1 MIQGGNHSVRKLN
14 ELAFD
19 NTYARLPAAF
29 YSKVSPTPFPD
40 LHLVSFNPAAA
51 ALIDLDPRE
60 AGRPEF
66 VEYFSGARALPGAE
80 PLAML
85 YAGHQFGSYV
95 PQLGDGRAILLG
107 EVRNAR
113 GEKWDLQLKGA
124 GPTPYSRGFDG
135 RAVLRSTIREY
146 LCGEAMHALGI
157 PSSRA
162 LCIIGSDAPVRRE
175 TVETGAMLV
184 RMAES
189 HVRFGTFEVFYYRRQ
204 PERVRELADYVI
216 ANHFPELAATAD
228 KYRQFLVEVARR
240 TARLMAKWQAAGF
253 AHGVMNTDNMS
264 VLGFTLDYGP
274 FGFLDDYHAG
284 FICNH
289 SDYSG
294 RYAFDQQPAV
304 GLWNVSRLAQT
315 LVHLLTVEEAMA
327 ALDVY
332 QPAFAAHYG
341 ELMRA
346 KLGLTTEAEGDAQLL
361 LDLLALL
368 EANGVD
374 YTNFFRRLGNFT
386 TTDAAR
392 RHDELRDMFVE
403 PAAFDAWAARYRA
416 RLLTES
422 SEDAARKSRMDEVN
436 PKYILRNYLAQNAI
450 TAAVEQRDYAE
461 LERLL
466 EALRAP
472 FTERPEMERY
482 AESPPDWGKRLA
494 ISCSS

>member
-1 MIQGGNHSVRKLN
+1 MRKLN

-19 NTYARLPAAF
+19 NTYARLPTVF
-29 YSKVSPTPFPD
+29 YSKVSPTPLPD
-40 LHLVSFNPAAA
+40 PYLVSFNPAAA
-51 ALIDLDPRE
+51 ELIDLDPRE

-66 VEYFSGARALPGAE
+66 VEYFGGGRTLPGAE

-113 GEKWDLQLKGA
+113 GAKWDLHLKGA

-162 LCIIGSDAPVRRE
+162 LCIVGSDAPVRRE
-175 TVETGAMLV
+175 TIETAAVLV

-189 HVRFGTFEVFYYRRQ
+189 HVRFGTFEFFYYRAQ

-216 ANHFPELAATAD
+216 ANHFPELVAAAED
-228 KYRQFLVEVARR
+228 KYRQFLLEATRR
-240 TARLMAKWQAAGF
+240 TARLIAKWQAVGF

-274 FGFLDDYHAG
+274 FGFLNDYHAG

-289 SDYSG
+289 SDHSG

-315 LVHLLTVEEAMA
+315 LVELISVEEATA
-327 ALDVY
+327 ALETY
-332 QPAFAAHYG
+332 QPVFAAHYG

-346 KLGLTTEAEGDAQLL
+346 KLGLATEAEEDAELL
-361 LDLLALL
+361 LGLFGLL

-374 YTNFFRRLGNFT
+374 YTNFFRRLGNFET
-386 TTDAAR
+386 TGDAP
-392 RHDELRDMFVE
+392 HEELRDMFVE
-403 PAAFDAWAARYRA
+403 PEAFDAWAAVYRA
-416 RLLTES
+416 RLVAES
-422 SEDAARKSRMDEVN
+422 SEDAARKSRMDRVN

-450 TAAVEQRDYAE
+450 TAATERRDYTE
-461 LERLL
+461 IERLL
-466 EALRAP
+466 ETLRAP
-472 FTERPEMERY
+472 FTEQPGREAY
-482 AESPPDWGKRLA
+482 AESPPDWGKRLSV
-494 ISCSS
+494 SCSS

>member
-1 MIQGGNHSVRKLN
+1 MRKLD

-29 YSKVSPTPFPD
+29 HSKVSPTPFPD
-40 LHLVSFNPAAA
+40 PYLVSFNSAAA
-51 ALIDLDPRE
+51 ELIDLDPRE
-60 AGRPEF
+60 AERPEF
-66 VEYFSGARALPGAE
+66 VEYFGGGRTLPGAE

-113 GEKWDLQLKGA
+113 GEKWDLHLKGA
-124 GPTPYSRGFDG
+124 GPTAYSRGFDG

-162 LCIIGSDAPVRRE
+162 LCIVGSDEPVRRE
-175 TVETGAMLV
+175 RVETAAALV
-184 RMAES
+184 RMSES

-204 PERVRELADYVI
+204 PERIRELADYVI
-216 ANHFPELAATAD
+216 ANHFPELATTAAD
-228 KYRQFLVEVARR
+228 KYRGFLIDVARR
-240 TARLMAKWQAAGF
+240 TARVIAKWQAVGF

-264 VLGFTLDYGP
+264 VLGLTLDYGP
-274 FGFLDDYHAG
+274 FGFLDDYQAG

-304 GLWNVSRLAQT
+304 GLWNASRLAQT
-315 LVHLLTVEEAMA
+315 LVNLITVEEATA

-332 QPAFAAHYG
+332 QPAFAEHYG

-346 KLGLTTEAEGDAQLL
+346 KLGFATEADGDAELL
-361 LDLLALL
+361 LSLLGLL

-386 TTDAAR
+386 TTVEAH
-392 RHDELRDMFVE
+392 RHDQLRDMFVD
-403 PAAFDAWAARYRA
+403 PAAFDAWAARYRQ
-416 RLLTES
+416 RLLAES
-422 SEDAARKSRMDEVN
+422 SEDAARKSRMDAVN
-436 PKYILRNYLAQNAI
+436 PKYVLRNYLAQNAI
-450 TAAVEQRDYAE
+450 TAAVERRDYTE
-461 LERLL
+461 IERLL
-466 EALRAP
+466 DVLRSP
-472 FTERPEMERY
+472 FTEQPGREGY

-494 ISCSS
+494 VSCSS

>member
-1 MIQGGNHSVRKLN
+1 MRKLE
-14 ELAFD
+14 ELQFD

-29 YSKVSPTPFPD
+29 YSRVAPTALPD
-40 LHLVSFNPAAA
+40 PYLVSFNAAA
-51 ALIDLDPRE
+51 AELIDLAPQE
-60 AGRPEF
+60 AARPEF
-66 VEYFSGARALPGAE
+66 AEYFSGGRTLPGAE

-113 GEKWDLQLKGA
+113 GAKWDLHLKGA

-135 RAVLRSTIREY
+135 RAVLRSSIREY

-162 LCIIGSDAPVRRE
+162 LCIVGSDAPIRRE
-175 TVETGAMLV
+175 TVETAATLV
-184 RMAES
+184 RMSES
-189 HVRFGTFEVFYYRRQ
+189 HVRFGTFEVFYYRKQ
-204 PERVRELADYVI
+204 HERVRELADYCI
-216 ANHFPELAATAD
+216 ANHFPELAEAED
-228 KYRQFLVEVARR
+228 KYQQFLLEATRR
-240 TARLMAKWQAAGF
+240 TARLIARWQAFGF

-274 FGFLDDYHAG
+274 FGFLDDYNAG

-315 LVHLLTVEEAMA
+315 LVSLMTVEEAMA
-327 ALDVY
+327 ALEVY
-332 QPAFAAHYG
+332 QPEFAAHYG

-346 KLGLTTEAEGDAQLL
+346 KLGLVEEFEGDAELL
-361 LDLLALL
+361 LSLLGLL
-368 EANGVD
+368 EASAVD
-374 YTNFFRRLGNFT
+374 YTNFFRRLGNFRT
-386 TTDAAR
+386 AGDAP
-392 RHDELRDMFVE
+392 HDELRDMFVE
-403 PAAFDAWAARYRA
+403 PQAFDAWAARYRA
-416 RLLTES
+416 RLHKEAS
-422 SEDAARKSRMDEVN
+422 DDAARKSRMDGVN

-450 TAAVEQRDYAE
+450 SAAVERRDYTE
-461 LERLL
+461 IERLH
-466 EALRAP
+466 ALLSTP
-472 FTERPEMERY
+472 FAEQPEMDDY
-482 AESPPDWGKRLA
+482 AAPPPDWGKRLSV
-494 ISCSS
+494 SCSS

>member
-1 MIQGGNHSVRKLN
+1 MRKLN
-14 ELAFD
+14 ELTFD

-29 YSKVSPTPFPD
+29 YSKVSPTPLPD
-40 LHLVSFNPAAA
+40 PYLVSFNPAAA

-60 AGRPEF
+60 AQRPEF
-66 VEYFSGARALPGAE
+66 AEYFSGGRALPGTE

-175 TVETGAMLV
+175 TIETAASLV

-216 ANHFPELAATAD
+216 ANHFPELVAAED
-228 KYRQFLVEVARR
+228 KYRQFLLEVARR
-240 TARLMAKWQAAGF
+240 TARLIAKWQAVGF

-274 FGFLDDYHAG
+274 FGFLDDYNAG
-284 FICNH
+284 FVCNH

-315 LVHLLTVEEAMA
+315 LVNLITVEEAQA

-341 ELMRA
+341 ELMRL
-346 KLGLTTEAEGDAQLL
+346 KLGLTTEADADAELL
-361 LDLLALL
+361 LSLLGLL

-374 YTNFFRRLGNFT
+374 YTNFFRRLGNFKT
-386 TTDAAR
+386 TGDAP
-392 RHDELRDMFVE
+392 HDQLRDMFVD
-403 PAAFDAWAARYRA
+403 PAAFDAWAVRYRA
-416 RLLTES
+416 RLLAET
-422 SEDAARKSRMDEVN
+422 SEDAARKLRMDQVN
-436 PKYILRNYLAQNAI
+436 PRYVLRNYLAQNAI
-450 TAAVEQRDYAE
+450 NAAVERRDYTE
-461 LERLL
+461 IERLL

-472 FTERPEMERY
+472 FAEHPGRERY

>member
-1 MIQGGNHSVRKLN
+1 MIQGGDYAMRKLN

-19 NTYARLPAAF
+19 NTYARLPTAF
-29 YSKVSPTPFPD
+29 YSKVSPTPLPD
-40 LHLVSFNPAAA
+40 PYLVSFNPAAA
-51 ALIDLDPRE
+51 ELIDLDPRE
-60 AGRPEF
+60 AARPDF
-66 VEYFSGARALPGAE
+66 AEYFGGGRLLPGAE

-113 GEKWDLQLKGA
+113 GAKWDLHLKGA
-124 GPTPYSRGFDG
+124 GQTPYSRGFDG

-162 LCIIGSDAPVRRE
+162 LCIVGSDEPVRRE
-175 TVETGAMLV
+175 TIESAATLV
-184 RMAES
+184 RMSES

-204 PERVRELADYVI
+204 PERIRELADYVI
-216 ANHFPELAATAD
+216 ANHFPELAGAED
-228 KYRQFLVEVARR
+228 KYRQFLIDVARR
-240 TARLMAKWQAAGF
+240 TARLIAKWQAVGF

-264 VLGFTLDYGP
+264 ILGLTLDYGP
-274 FGFLDDYHAG
+274 FGFLDDYNAG

-315 LVHLLTVEEAMA
+315 LVNLITVEEAMA

-346 KLGLTTEAEGDAQLL
+346 KLGLTTEAETDAELL
-361 LDLLALL
+361 LSLLGLL
-368 EANGVD
+368 ETNGVD
-374 YTNFFRRLGNFT
+374 YTNFFRRLCNFET
-386 TTDAAR
+386 AGDAT
-392 RHDELRDMFVE
+392 RHEHLRDMFVE
-403 PAAFDAWAARYRA
+403 PAAFDAWGERYRA
-416 RLLTES
+416 RLLAEA
-422 SEDAARKSRMDEVN
+422 SEDAARKRRMDAVN
-436 PKYILRNYLAQNAI
+436 PKYVLRNYLAQNAI
-450 TAAVEQRDYAE
+450 TAATERRDYTE
-461 LERLL
+461 IERLL
-466 EALRAP
+466 EVLGAP
-472 FTERPEMERY
+472 FTEQPGREVY

-494 ISCSS
+494 VSCSS

>member
-1 MIQGGNHSVRKLN
+1 MRKLN
-14 ELAFD
+14 ELVFD

-29 YSKVSPTPFPD
+29 YSKVSPAAFPAPY
-40 LHLVSFNPAAA
+40 LVSFNPAAA
-51 ALIDLDPRE
+51 ELIDLDPRE
-60 AGRPEF
+60 ATRPEF
-66 VEYFSGARALPGAE
+66 LEYFGGGRTLPGAE

-113 GEKWDLQLKGA
+113 GAKWDLHLKG
-124 GPTPYSRGFDG
+124 GGQTPYSRGFDG

-162 LCIIGSDAPVRRE
+162 LCIVGSDEPVRRE
-175 TVETGAMLV
+175 SVETAAILV

-216 ANHFPELAATAD
+216 ANHFPELAAAEED
-228 KYRQFLVEVARR
+228 KYRQFLLEVARR
-240 TARLMAKWQAAGF
+240 TARLIAKWQAVGF

-274 FGFLDDYHAG
+274 FGFLDDYQAG
-284 FICNH
+284 FVCNH

-315 LVHLLTVEEAMA
+315 LVNLITVEEATA
-327 ALDVY
+327 ALEVY

-346 KLGLTTEAEGDAQLL
+346 KLGLATEAEGDAELL
-361 LDLLALL
+361 LGLLGLL

-374 YTNFFRRLGNFT
+374 YTNFFRRLGNFET
-386 TTDAAR
+386 TREAH
-392 RHDELRDMFVE
+392 RHDQLRDMFVE
-403 PAAFDAWAARYRA
+403 PAAFDAWAERYRA
-416 RLLTES
+416 RLLAEA
-422 SEDAARKSRMDEVN
+422 SEDAARRSRMDAVN
-436 PKYILRNYLAQNAI
+436 PKYVLRNYLAQNAI
-450 TAAVEQRDYAE
+450 TAAVERRDYKE
-461 LERLL
+461 IERLL
-466 EALRAP
+466 EVLRAP
-472 FTERPEMERY
+472 FTEQPEREAY

-494 ISCSS
+494 VSCSS

>member
-1 MIQGGNHSVRKLN
+1 MRKLN
-14 ELAFD
+14 ELPFD

-29 YSKVSPTPFPD
+29 YSKVSPTALLAP
-40 LHLVSFNPAAA
+40 HLVSFNRAAA
-51 ALIDLDPRE
+51 ELIDLDPRE
-60 AGRPEF
+60 AERPEF
-66 VEYFSGARALPGAE
+66 VEYFGGGRTLPGAE

-113 GEKWDLQLKGA
+113 GAKWDLHLKGA
-124 GPTPYSRGFDG
+124 GQTPYSRGFDG

-162 LCIIGSDAPVRRE
+162 LCIIGSDEPVRRE
-175 TVETGAMLV
+175 RWETGATLV
-184 RMAES
+184 RMSES
-189 HVRFGTFEVFYYRRQ
+189 HVRFGTFEVFYYRKQ

-216 ANHFPELAATAD
+216 ANHFPELAGAAD
-228 KYRQFLVEVARR
+228 KYRQFLADVARR
-240 TARLMAKWQAAGF
+240 TARLIAKWQAVGF

-264 VLGFTLDYGP
+264 ILGLTLDYGP
-274 FGFLDDYHAG
+274 FGFLDDYHAA
-284 FICNH
+284 FVCNH

-294 RYAFDQQPAV
+294 RYAFNQQPAV
-304 GLWNVSRLAQT
+304 GLWNVSRLAQS
-315 LVHLLTVEEAMA
+315 LVNLITVEEATA
-327 ALDVY
+327 ALDLY

-346 KLGLTTEAEGDAQLL
+346 KLGLTTEADEDAELL
-361 LDLLALL
+361 LGLLDIL

-374 YTNFFRRLGNFT
+374 YTNFFRRLGNFRT
-386 TTDAAR
+386 AHDA
-392 RHDELRDMFVE
+392 RHDHLRDMFVE

-416 RLLTES
+416 RLLAEPG
-422 SEDAARKSRMDEVN
+422 EEAARKRRMDEVN
-436 PKYILRNYLAQNAI
+436 PQYILRNYLAENAI
-450 TAAVEQRDYAE
+450 VAATERRDYTE

-466 EALRAP
+466 EVLRAP
-472 FTERPEMERY
+472 FTEQPGREGY

-494 ISCSS
+494 VSCSS

>member
-1 MIQGGNHSVRKLN
+1 MRKLE
-14 ELAFD
+14 ELKFD
-19 NTYARLPAAF
+19 NTYARLPVAF
-29 YSKVSPTPFPD
+29 YSRVAPTPLPAPY
-40 LHLVSFNPAAA
+40 LVSFNPAAA
-51 ALIDLDPRE
+51 ELIDLDPRE
-60 AGRPEF
+60 AERPDF
-66 VEYFSGARALPGAE
+66 AEYFGGSRTLPGAE

-107 EVRNAR
+107 EVRDAR
-113 GEKWDLQLKGA
+113 GAKWDLHLKGA
-124 GPTPYSRGFDG
+124 GPTAYSRGFDG

-162 LCIIGSDAPVRRE
+162 LCIVGSDAPVRRE
-175 TVETGAMLV
+175 TVETAAALV

-216 ANHFPELAATAD
+216 ANHFPEFAAAEN
-228 KYRQFLVEVARR
+228 KYRQFLLEATRR
-240 TARLMAKWQAAGF
+240 TARLVARWQAVGF

-264 VLGFTLDYGP
+264 VLGLTLDYGP

-284 FICNH
+284 FVCNH
-289 SDYSG
+289 SDYAG

-304 GLWNVSRLAQT
+304 GLWNVSRLAQA
-315 LVHLLTVEEAMA
+315 LVGLITVEEATE
-327 ALDVY
+327 ALDAY
-332 QPAFAAHYG
+332 QPTFATHYG

-346 KLGLTTEAEGDAQLL
+346 KLGLTTDGEEDADLILSLL
-361 LDLLALL
+361 GLL

-374 YTNFFRRLGNFT
+374 YTNFFRRLGNFQ
-386 TTDAAR
+386 TDAGAR
-392 RHDELRDMFVE
+392 HEHLRDMFID

-416 RLLTES
+416 RLLAEQ
-422 SEDAARKSRMDEVN
+422 SEDGARKRRMDEVN
-436 PKYILRNYLAQNAI
+436 PKFILRNYLAQNAI
-450 TAAVEQRDYAE
+450 TAAVERRDYTE
-461 LERLL
+461 IERLL
-466 EALRAP
+466 EVLRAP
-472 FTERPEMERY
+472 FAEQAGRENY

-494 ISCSS
+494 VSCSS